1 LELIKDYD
9 MKIQYHP
16 RKANLVAEA
25 LSRKGQTNMELAFQ
39 LLKELMKEF
48 EKLYLGMVAHTRE
61 LPSR

>member
-48 EKLYLGMVAHTRE
+48 EKLNLGMVAHTRE